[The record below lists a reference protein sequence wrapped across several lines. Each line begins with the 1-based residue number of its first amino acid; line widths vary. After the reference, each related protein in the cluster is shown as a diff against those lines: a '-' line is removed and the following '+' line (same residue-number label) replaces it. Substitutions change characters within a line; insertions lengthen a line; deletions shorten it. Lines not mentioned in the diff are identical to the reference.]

1 MSKGLYKNGVT
12 EIMKGNIDLINSTIS
27 AMLIDTDS
35 YTVDLTNDTDLS
47 DIAAA
52 AQISDTE
59 MSGKT
64 VDGTVFRAN
73 DTTFSSV
80 TGTKVNAIVLFLDN
94 DTEEASTLIYYA
106 DDAAEFPITPDG
118 TDITIAW
125 DTGANGIVK
134 FSWLP

>member
-1 MSKGLYKNGVT
+1 MAKGLYKNGVT
-12 EIMKGNIDLINSTIS
+12 EIMKGNIDLVNSTIS
-27 AMLIDTDS
+27 AVLLDKTY

-52 AQISDTE
+52 AELSHKE

-64 VDGTVFRAN
+64 VVGTVFRAN

-80 TGTKVNAIVLFLDN
+80 TGTKADAIVLYLDN

-106 DDAAEFPITPDG
+106 DDPTEFPITPDG

-134 FSWLP
+134 FF